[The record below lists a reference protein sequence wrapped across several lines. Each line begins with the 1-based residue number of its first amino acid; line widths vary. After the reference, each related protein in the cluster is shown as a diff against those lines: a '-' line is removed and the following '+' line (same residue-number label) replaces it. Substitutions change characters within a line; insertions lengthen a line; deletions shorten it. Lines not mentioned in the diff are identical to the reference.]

1 MYKSCLRRK
10 IVNSSIAIDDP
21 VAKELLKRLYYRYGY
36 DVPGLLNGNPDG
48 VAVPSAS
55 PFKEHGDL
63 FNLDKQLVLAK
74 YLREGGLTPQEQGSL
89 DVWMSSTQW
98 LERAYGRALNP
109 QERATILGNIAQE
122 GLIGI
127 NGGRMPAGSTGAAAG
142 NGRGVGA
149 SVGKEVKP
157 EKAAGDTKPKWDNA
171 ASQSD
176 GDFGALNQKPK
187 SPKEARVASDTP
199 KGVTNPEIPKLDR
212 PLIPAGMA

>member
-1 MYKSCLRRK
+1 MD
-10 IVNSSIAIDDP
+10 NP

-55 PFKEHGDL
+55 PFKGHGDL

-98 LERAYGRALNP
+98 LERAYGRTLNP
-109 QERATILGNIAQE
+109 QERATILGNIARE

-127 NGGRMPAGSTGAAAG
+127 NGGRMPASSTGAAAG

-176 GDFGALNQKPK
+176 GGFGALNQKPK
-187 SPKEARVASDTP
+187 SPKEAGVASDTP